1 MNILAAFE
9 RKFISAVDLPD
20 EGDVAVTIRKVTIE
34 AIEQR
39 DGTKAKKP
47 IVELERPL
55 LPDGPTRWPLNRTNA
70 RAIKALL
77 GSGDPEAW
85 AGRNLSL
92 YKTSVQVGPDLK
104 DAVRVR
110 NSLPKV
116 NGVSPEAAE
125 HVITDEDDLPF

>member
-1 MNILAAFE
+1 MPVV
-9 RKFISAVDLPD
+9 RSW
-20 EGDVAVTIRKVTIE
+20 
-34 AIEQR
+34 
-39 DGTKAKKP
+39 TKAKKP

-85 AGRNLSL
+85 AGRSLSL
-92 YKTSVQVGPDLK
+92 YKTEVQVGPDLK

-110 NSLPKV
+110 KSLPKV
-116 NGVSPEAAE
+116 NGLSLKAAD
-125 HVITDEDDLPF
+125 HVLTDEGEIPF

>member
-1 MNILAAFE
+1 MDIESAFE

-20 EGDVAVTIRKVTIE
+20 QGDVAVTIRKVTIE

-70 RAIKALL
+70 RAIKQLI

-85 AGRNLSL
+85 AGRSLSL
-92 YKTSVQVGPDLK
+92 YKTEVQVGPDLK

-110 NSLPKV
+110 KSLP
-116 NGVSPEAAE
+116 GASSIAAE
-125 HVITDEDDLPF
+125 HVLTDEDQIPF